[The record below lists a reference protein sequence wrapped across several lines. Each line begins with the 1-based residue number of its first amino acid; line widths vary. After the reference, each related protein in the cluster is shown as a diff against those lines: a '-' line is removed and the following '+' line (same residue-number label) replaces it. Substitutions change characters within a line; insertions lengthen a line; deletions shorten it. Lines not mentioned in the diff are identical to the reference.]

1 VQAPA
6 SQQNARVAFAC
17 DVDSVDGITVV
28 TVHGELDLTS
38 APTLCGEVETTFR
51 DPGARVLIDLSPLE
65 FCDSTGLR
73 ALVGVVQEARVHGV
87 TLRIV
92 EPTVDAAVRALRIA
106 GGAEFLPLVPS
117 RDEGLAA
124 LDR

>member
-6 SQQNARVAFAC
+6 SQQRARDEFAC

-28 TVHGELDLTS
+28 TVHGELDLAS
-38 APTLCGEVETTFR
+38 APTLCGEIEATFR
-51 DPGARVLIDLSPLE
+51 DPGARVLVDLTPLQ

-73 ALVGVVQEARVHGV
+73 ALLGVVREARVHGV
-87 TLRIV
+87 QLRIV
-92 EPTVDAAVRALRIA
+92 APTAAAAVRALELA

-117 RDEGLAA
+117 RDEAYEG
-124 LDR
+124 